1 MHSPNGRRIWYVN
14 LFIRNVTHT
23 QSQSQS
29 HMHADRCAMC
39 QLPCQYPIV
48 MKRNKYKLDRDGD
61 SDREQKNKYGRMH
74 THSHTVAPKNDDAK
88 FELSQVKQN

>member
-1 MHSPNGRRIWYVN
+1 MVCKPLHSQCDS
-14 LFIRNVTHT
+14 HT
-23 QSQSQS
+23 QSQSQSQS

-88 FELSQVKQN
+88 FDLSQVKQN